1 MKNNRRIAGVFPMLL
16 TALISPI
23 LQVSSGAAAE
33 KAYQLIGSILQSDGT
48 PFIGASPVVFLNGAV
63 KPFSSQTMAGRDG
76 RFKFKNIP
84 AGTYTVVAAVA
95 RVGELRKTV
104 EVGPSFADSKRTVA
118 VTIVFDQTV
127 PVIRGGGISAAELS
141 VSEDA
146 AREYKRAHD
155 SLSRHDVKGAIERLK
170 RAVEISPQFATA
182 WNQLGVIAYQTK
194 EYQQAEGYFREALKQ
209 DADAYSPLVNLGG
222 ALLALDRFEE
232 ALEINRAAVKARPG
246 DALAHSQ
253 LGKSY
258 FYLDRLDD
266 AETHLKRAKALDPSH
281 FSYPQVFLIEVYAR
295 RNQLPA
301 AIAEMEEFLKL
312 HPDSDWVPRIREIL
326 GIARARLQAT
336 P

>member
-1 MKNNRRIAGVFPMLL
+1 MKNNRRIGRVFPLL
-16 TALISPI
+16 LAAMTALI
-23 LQVSSGAAAE
+23 LQPSAGAAG
-33 KAYQLIGSILQSDGT
+33 KTYQLVGSILQSDGT
-48 PFIGASPVVFLNGAV
+48 PFSGAAPIVFLQGAV
-63 KPFSSQTMAGRDG
+63 KPFSAQTLAGRDG
-76 RFKFKNIP
+76 KFKFKKIP
-84 AGTYTVVAAVA
+84 AGTYTLVAAVP
-95 RVGELRKTV
+95 RVGELRRTV

-118 VTIVFDQTV
+118 VTLVYDQTV
-127 PVIRGGGISAAELS
+127 PVIRGGRISTAELS

-146 AREYKRAHD
+146 IREYKKAHD
-155 SLSRHDVKGAIERLK
+155 CLSRHDAKGAIERLE
-170 RAVEISPQFATA
+170 RAVKISPQFATA

-194 EYQQAEGYFREALKQ
+194 EYQQAEGYFREALSQ
-209 DADAYSPLVNLGG
+209 DADAYPPLVNLGG
-222 ALLALDRFEE
+222 ALLALNRFEE
-232 ALEINRAAVKARPG
+232 SLEINRAAVKIRPG

-281 FSYPQVFLIEVYAR
+281 FSFPQLFLIEIYAR

-312 HPDSDWVPRIREIL
+312 HPDSDWTPRIKETLGMARE
-326 GIARARLQAT
+326 RLKAT